1 MGLNLDYK
9 GIPFKIFSTL
19 SIIGASQ
26 LIANLL
32 MNECL
37 FVLMILIS
45 FFNAVG
51 EGDGIESM
59 LPFKIFFHFTT
70 WNSNIQWTLPG
81 NVSVSRSMIFVD
93 KSLVVLLNSV
103 LLFLQLCL
111 LFRLSMADLG
121 LGFPLPFVWSPW
133 SWLVHSMKKACGR
146 SRQVTPYDTA
156 DFKHFYQ
163 KLSDFWQAK
172 VTIIWPS
179 AKLTLVPIWVWKPT
193 IFLTSK

>member
-1 MGLNLDYK
+1 MCCGQ
-9 GIPFKIFSTL
+9 S
-19 SIIGASQ
+19 
-26 LIANLL
+26 
-32 MNECL
+32 C
-37 FVLMILIS
+37 
-45 FFNAVG
+45 
-51 EGDGIESM
+51 
-59 LPFKIFFHFTT
+59 TT

-163 KLSDFWQAK
+163 NCLNSDQAK
-172 VTIIWPS
+172 VTITWP
-179 AKLTLVPIWVWKPT
+179 TLVLTWVWHLGWALWNRNSLWYPT
-193 IFLTSK
+193 FLIV

>member
-1 MGLNLDYK
+1 MLQVKVMGLNQCYPLK
-9 GIPFKIFSTL
+9 SF
-19 SIIGASQ
+19 
-26 LIANLL
+26 LL
-32 MNECL
+32 Y
-37 FVLMILIS
+37 
-45 FFNAVG
+45 
-51 EGDGIESM
+51 
-59 LPFKIFFHFTT
+59 FTT

-179 AKLTLVPIWVWKPT
+179 AKLETVCCKKLPKIVPDQLLVWEIRAFWRFWTVSNW
-193 IFLTSK
+193 S